1 MVRGRSTHREPP
13 MSAVIACAA
22 GAPLPLLQAQDPGRT
37 VAFDGGRRIDAAAFL
52 ADVAAAAA
60 VLPPNLLAINLCED
74 RYAFLVAFAA
84 LAASGRASL
93 LPQSR
98 APAVVAELLA
108 RYPEA
113 CCVAEQ
119 VPAEAPERLH
129 LLRPAAGPGDAPC
142 PLLPPEAPVAIGFTS
157 GSTGQPC
164 GHA

>member
-1 MVRGRSTHREPP
+1 
-13 MSAVIACAA
+13 
-22 GAPLPLLQAQDPGRT
+22 
-37 VAFDGGRRIDAAAFL
+37 
-52 ADVAAAAA
+52 
-60 VLPPNLLAINLCED
+60 LLAINLCED

-164 GHA
+164 GHAKRWGGFAAVTAENARLLDALIGGGRADLVATVPPQH